1 MENKENERHV
11 KMKDKIEQV
20 NLVIG
25 IFINKSPT
33 FYREGQSPGIE
44 GAEGSPI
51 EGGKGDPPRT
61 YIRGQHKQQ
70 QVCGRP

>member
-44 GAEGSPI
+44 GAESSLI
-51 EGGKGDPPRT
+51 EGG
-61 YIRGQHKQQ
+61 
-70 QVCGRP
+70 